1 MSSKAYHT
9 DFEGVSEILQS
20 LQQQAN
26 VFFKGMQMTSDCNF
40 SIEEAR
46 ENLDSLSK
54 LNTAL
59 QDKLQ
64 STGLHAIPL
73 DSEMLQLDCQ
83 ATVRK
88 GHEDSETGKLTM
100 QRVQMN
106 CSAMNK
112 TMSALK
118 K

>member
-1 MSSKAYHT
+1 MQLYHYLSYFNYT
-9 DFEGVSEILQS
+9 
-20 LQQQAN
+20 
-26 VFFKGMQMTSDCNF
+26 
-40 SIEEAR
+40 

-54 LNTAL
+54 LTNSL

-64 STGLHAIPL
+64 SSGMHAIPL

-112 TMSALK
+112 TMSSVKKVTQGKVLANEPALYNS
-118 K
+118 